1 MKIPEL
7 QDHKV
12 ADIFTEN
19 ELFCSVDFNL
29 SAWLP
34 ESFSESGEVEIKT
47 EILDTAL
54 NNQEL
59 LEKLGGEAKVQN
71 NYVFTPAQ
79 INYLVSETDLL
90 SKNEYSN
97 LFFVEN
103 SQTDELYLIGV
114 VYNEQESKWTPYIY
128 RLYNL
133 YRAWSAGNQ
142 VFTKA

>member
-1 MKIPEL
+1 MQIPQL
-7 QDHKV
+7 YSHNTV
-12 ADIFTEN
+12 DIFTEN
-19 ELFCSVDFNL
+19 KLFCNVDFNL

-34 ESFSESGEVEIKT
+34 DDFGETGEVEIKT

-59 LEKLGGEAKVQN
+59 LEKLGGEAEVRSD
-71 NYVFTPAQ
+71 YVFTPAQ
-79 INYLVSETDLL
+79 INYLVSETDVLL
-90 SKNEYSN
+90 KNGYSN

-103 SQTDELYLIGV
+103 SQTDELYLVGV
-114 VYNEQESKWTPYIY
+114 VYNSQKSKWTPYIY

-142 VFTKA
+142 VFTKV